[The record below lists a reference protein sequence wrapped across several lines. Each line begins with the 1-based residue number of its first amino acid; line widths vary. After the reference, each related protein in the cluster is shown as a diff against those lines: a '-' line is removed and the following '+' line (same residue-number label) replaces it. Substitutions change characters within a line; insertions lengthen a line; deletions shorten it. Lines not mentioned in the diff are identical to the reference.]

1 MDSGLS
7 LDTSSEVFGE
17 GSGCLALA
25 VGDVK
30 VRGGS
35 SSVWGAGIKRAE
47 LRRERDGGDS
57 FLDTVDSS
65 IQQIYL
71 HRTAFCALKH
81 TRRGWKAVMYLVYKY
96 SYGER
101 IVVCFFGSVSGGGLG
116 PCGLE
121 VATSGLIKGGAST
134 IPSFWLLG
142 ALFYAFSGLVTSCS
156 FVRLLTLTPH
166 ATHCQM
172 ANGMRVLIIS
182 IPGSI
187 FAIPQFA
194 TLASTSITREHSL
207 KE

>member
-81 TRRGWKAVMYLVYKY
+81 TRSSYKPAIY
-96 SYGER
+96 MD
-101 IVVCFFGSVSGGGLG
+101 
-116 PCGLE
+116 
-121 VATSGLIKGGAST
+121 SGLSFDASSEVFERRT
-134 IPSFWLLG
+134 WPLQLEG
-142 ALFYAFSGLVTSCS
+142 
-156 FVRLLTLTPH
+156 VRLGVG
-166 ATHCQM
+166 A
-172 ANGMRVLIIS
+172 AVFGR
-182 IPGSI
+182 
-187 FAIPQFA
+187 
-194 TLASTSITREHSL
+194 RE
-207 KE
+207 